1 MKTMLFTTLALSIGL
16 ATPAIS
22 QTVDRAPDR
31 LAPDQLS
38 QYQPRSDGFDAFA
51 QDRDVRI
58 YSRAPRSITPRNDVY
73 EERGNYIG
81 SDPDPRVRDQMRRDP
96 SQGD

>member
-22 QTVDRAPDR
+22 QTVDRAPDQ
-31 LAPDQLS
+31 LAPDQS
-38 QYQPRSDGFDAFA
+38 AQYQPRSDRFDAFA
-51 QDRDVRI
+51 QDRDVRTN
-58 YSRAPRSITPRNDVY
+58 SRTPRSITPRNDVY
-73 EERGNYIG
+73 EQRGNYIG

>member
-22 QTVDRAPDR
+22 QTVDRAPDQ
-31 LAPDQLS
+31 LAPDQS
-38 QYQPRSDGFDAFA
+38 AYQPRSDGFDAFA
-51 QDRDVRI
+51 RDRDVRI
-58 YSRAPRSITPRNDVY
+58 NSRAPRSITPRNDVY
-73 EERGNYIG
+73 EQRGNYVG
-81 SDPDPRVRDQMRRDP
+81 SDPDPRVRDQMQRDP